1 MDKMKECK
9 SCGAEIAQS
18 AKTCPHCGAKNKK
31 PFYKAVWFWVVI
43 IIVLIIALSP
53 GGSEEPN
60 TDPIDTG
67 KTTSQGTNEETI
79 KTEYVP
85 GDVFNDGYIKVEYVS
100 SSTDYTDI
108 SPYADV
114 PDGYKVVVATF
125 NFENVADDDQY
136 VDFTQFECY
145 ADDVSCESFYS
156 ISDDSYFGFT
166 ETLSSGKKA
175 LNKSVYYT
183 VPENAESIVIE
194 YEPNFILEEKFIF
207 VIK

>member
-1 MDKMKECK
+1 MKECK

-114 PDGYKVVVATF
+114 PDGYKVVAATF

>member
-1 MDKMKECK
+1 MWNGVKWQMSKMKTCK
-9 SCGAEIAQS
+9 ACGAEIAS
-18 AKTCPHCGAKNKK
+18 GVKTCPHCGAKNKK
-31 PFYKAVWFWVVI
+31 PFYKAIWFWAVV
-43 IIVLIIALSP
+43 IIVLIIALSS

-67 KTTSQGTNEETI
+67 KTTSQGTDEGTI

-85 GDVFNDGYIKVEYVS
+85 GDVFNDGY
-100 SSTDYTDI
+100 
-108 SPYADV
+108 
-114 PDGYKVVVATF
+114 KVVAATF

-166 ETLSSGKKA
+166 ESLSSGKKA

-183 VPENAESIVIE
+183 VPEDSESIIIE
-194 YEPNFILEEKFIF
+194 YEPNFILEEKFVF